1 MEGCLY
7 LIKQYVP
14 GLSPSERK
22 VAEYLINHPVEAVGF
37 NITKLA
43 QKANTSTA
51 AIIRFANRIGYKG
64 YSDLRLHLAKEVFS
78 TEKPHEDRLLIEL
91 DESTTTDDIVKT
103 MVGITHESIEGLAKV
118 IDRTALDAAVETIAT
133 ARHIV
138 ICGVGASGIVGT
150 DLQQKLARLGLLAI
164 YTPDSDMQIVQAC
177 ALKENDALVA
187 ISYSGETNKVLRVV
201 QEAKNNLTPT
211 IAITRIG
218 GNTLTK
224 RSDINLFVP
233 NIESLFRQGATI
245 SRINQLMVVDIVY
258 AMILSRFKGN
268 TNAILKRTWEAVSHV
283 GETSANAD

>member
-1 MEGCLY
+1 M
-7 LIKQYVP
+7 
-14 GLSPSERK
+14 
-22 VAEYLINHPVEAVGF
+22 
-37 NITKLA
+37 
-43 QKANTSTA
+43 
-51 AIIRFANRIGYKG
+51 
-64 YSDLRLHLAKEVFS
+64 
-78 TEKPHEDRLLIEL
+78 
-91 DESTTTDDIVKT
+91 
-103 MVGITHESIEGLAKV
+103 
-118 IDRTALDAAVETIAT
+118 
-133 ARHIV
+133 
-138 ICGVGASGIVGT
+138 GT

-258 AMILSRFKGN
+258 AMILSRFKEIP
-268 TNAILKRTWEAVSHV
+268 TRFSNAHGRRSPMWVKLLPMPIDYCSGESSIMSSIEAPGATIGKTLFVHRYFAINKY
-283 GETSANAD
+283 GA